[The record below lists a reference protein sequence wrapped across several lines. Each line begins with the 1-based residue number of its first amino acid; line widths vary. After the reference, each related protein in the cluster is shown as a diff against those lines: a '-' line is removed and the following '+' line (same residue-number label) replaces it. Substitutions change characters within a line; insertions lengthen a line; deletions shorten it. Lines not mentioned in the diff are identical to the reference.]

1 MPKKTGMSSQILVP
15 RQHRSSSSTDAGS
28 PAGLI
33 FATMALAVLFGLV
46 ATTASP
52 IFVSMTAGLLVG
64 VALLAKPS
72 WNIWLV
78 LVLGLLVAG
87 IVPIWADALGSK
99 AIWGISIL
107 GFMLMGSALFTVA
120 STPAA
125 SRNTPGFVWAAL
137 IFMVY
142 AIFST
147 LAHLYSIEE
156 FITGFKRYFQGFG
169 ILFALCWLAIDEI
182 DARRWRKLFVIVALV
197 QLPFALY
204 ELVKLVP
211 LREGLRASV
220 PGLVPIDA
228 VAGTFGTTI
237 YAGGASGEM
246 ATFLIIILAFM
257 LARRQEKMLP
267 SGRLLLLVPLVLVPL
282 FLGET
287 KVVVILLPMMFLV
300 LYRRELLLRPLYALM
315 GLALGTLLT
324 VAAGMTY
331 LNITNTTLDKQIA
344 DTLRYN
350 VYEKGY
356 GGYKLNRTSVLSFWA
371 ERQGADDPIS
381 LVFGNGLGSSHSATG
396 GHVAMRYPT
405 YGIGLTAVP
414 TLLWDLGIL
423 GFALF
428 FAILV
433 LAWRTAGR
441 LRREAAE
448 ALVRADAAAIQVSLP
463 MFGFYLFYRL
473 SLLETLSFQIVF
485 AALLGYLAWLY
496 RRHTCSSTTANLQ

>member
-1 MPKKTGMSSQILVP
+1 MNSQIIAP
-15 RQHRSSSSTDAGS
+15 RQHRSTSPMDAGS
-28 PAGLI
+28 SAGLV
-33 FATMALAVLFGLV
+33 FVTMALAVLFGLV

-52 IFVSMTAGLLVG
+52 LFVSMAAASLAGI
-64 VALLAKPS
+64 ALLAKPS

-99 AIWGISIL
+99 AVWGISIL
-107 GFMLMGSALFTVA
+107 GFMLMGSALFTMA
-120 STPAA
+120 SMPGAA
-125 SRNTPGFVWAAL
+125 RNTPGFVWMAL
-137 IFMVY
+137 IFMLY
-142 AIFST
+142 AIVST
-147 LAHLYSIEE
+147 FAHFYSIEE

-169 ILFALCWLAIDEI
+169 LLFALCWLVIDDI
-182 DARRWRKLFVIVALV
+182 DIRRWRNFFVIVALV

-204 ELVKLVP
+204 ELIKLVP
-211 LREGLRASV
+211 LREGLRASI
-220 PGLVPIDA
+220 PGLVPIDV
-228 VAGTFGTTI
+228 VAGTFGASLYT
-237 YAGGASGEM
+237 GGANAEM

-257 LARRQEKMLP
+257 LASWREKVL
-267 SGRLLLLVPLVLVPL
+267 STGRLLLLIPLVLVPL

-287 KVVVILLPMMFLV
+287 KVVVILFPMMFLV

-344 DTLRYN
+344 DTLKYN

-371 ERQGADDPIS
+371 ERQGAHDPIS
-381 LVFGNGLGSSHSATG
+381 LVLGNGIGSSHNATG
-396 GHVAMRYPT
+396 GHVTLRYPT
-405 YGIGLTAVP
+405 YGIGLTAAS
-414 TLLWDLGIL
+414 TLLWDLGIM

-428 FAILV
+428 VTILV

-441 LRREAAE
+441 LRREAAD
-448 ALVRADAAAIQVSLP
+448 AMARADAAAIQAALP

-485 AALLGYLAWLY
+485 AALLGYLAWLH
-496 RRHTCSSTTANLQ
+496 RRHICSSATASLP